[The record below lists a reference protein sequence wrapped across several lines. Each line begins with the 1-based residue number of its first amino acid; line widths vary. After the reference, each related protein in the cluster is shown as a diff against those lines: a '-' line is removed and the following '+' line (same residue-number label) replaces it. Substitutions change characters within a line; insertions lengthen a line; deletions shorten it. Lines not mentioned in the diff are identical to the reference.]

1 MTLTPG
7 GRTELTLSGGCT
19 CCTTTTSS
27 IEHRADAP
35 AREPA
40 GHSCAIAVAVD
51 EAGSR
56 VVAR

>member
-1 MTLTPG
+1 MSSRPE

-19 CCTTTTSS
+19 CCATPTSS
-27 IEHRADAP
+27 IEHRADAA

-40 GHSCAIAVAVD
+40 GHSCAIAVAAD

>member
-1 MTLTPG
+1 MMLTPE
-7 GRTELTLSGGCT
+7 GRTELTLWGGCT
-19 CCTTTTSS
+19 CCAPSTSS
-27 IEHRADAP
+27 TEQRADAA

-40 GHSCAIAVAVD
+40 GHSCAIAVAAD